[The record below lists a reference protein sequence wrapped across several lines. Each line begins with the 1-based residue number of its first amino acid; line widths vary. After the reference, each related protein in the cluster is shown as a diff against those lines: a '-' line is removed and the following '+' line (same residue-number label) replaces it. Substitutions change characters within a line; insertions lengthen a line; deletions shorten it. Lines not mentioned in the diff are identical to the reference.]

1 MTTEYER
8 AKAGFRKALDA
19 LGMTE
24 EQIGGLRR
32 AADENIAEL
41 VDKGFPRAAAGALT
55 LIAIMEALGSNP
67 TFLHAKIADT
77 LNQIKTG
84 QVSRVPFE
92 AQIGI
97 TILIETVAP
106 DPGDM
111 PEWGDGEGG

>member
-1 MTTEYER
+1 MSEYER
-8 AKAGFRKALDA
+8 VKTGVREVLDQ

-41 VDKGFPRAAAGALT
+41 VGKGFPRAAAGALT
-55 LIAIMEALGSNP
+55 LIAIMEALGNNP
-67 TFLHAKIADT
+67 TFLQAKIADT

-106 DPGDM
+106 DPGDTSG
-111 PEWGDGEGG
+111 WDDGSGG